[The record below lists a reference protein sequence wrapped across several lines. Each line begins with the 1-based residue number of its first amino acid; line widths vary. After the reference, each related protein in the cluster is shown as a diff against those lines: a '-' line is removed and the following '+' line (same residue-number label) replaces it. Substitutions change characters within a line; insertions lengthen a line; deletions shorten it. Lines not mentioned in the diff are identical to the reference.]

1 MNDEKAQRWISTGI
15 RHHKAGELD
24 EAERLYRRVLRRD
37 AGHPDAL
44 HYLGVLA
51 YQRGDAAAGIESIT
65 RALRRQPNYPD
76 AQNNLGRILSET
88 GRHDEAIEAFR
99 AALRQR
105 PDAADARYNLG
116 VCLRKTGSAEEAIA
130 ELEKAIEDG
139 FVSASAYYQL
149 GLAYSDAGQAEPTCD
164 ALTKALELDPTLT
177 RAYERLGVVLYALG
191 RIDDAAEVY
200 SRWLEVDPSS
210 VKARHLRSACAGVEV
225 PDRAADEYITE
236 VFDTFASTFDE
247 RLAQLDY
254 RAPTLV
260 ADAVDALRLAPRA
273 ADVLDAGCGTGLC
286 GPPIARYAKRLI
298 GVDLSAAMIAKA
310 EALGVYDALE
320 VAELGEFMAARPAS
334 FDLIVSADTLVYFG
348 RLDEVLQ
355 TAARCLRPAGYLV
368 FTVERLP
375 EGTAPFVLNP
385 HGRYAHSRGYIE
397 ATIARAGLTLHRLDD
412 VVLRHENKQPVAG
425 LLVLAA
431 RGAVGSQS

>member
-236 VFDTFASTFDE
+236 VFDAFAGTFDE
-247 RLAQLDY
+247 KLARLDY
-254 RAPTLV
+254 RAPALV
-260 ADAVDALRLAPRA
+260 AEAVDALGLPARE

-286 GPPIARYAKRLI
+286 GPLIARHARRLV
-298 GVDLSAAMIAKA
+298 GVDLSSGMVAKA
-310 EALGVYDALE
+310 EELGVYDELE
-320 VAELGEFMAARPAS
+320 VGELVALMAARPEQ

-348 RLDEVLQ
+348 RLDEVM
-355 TAARCLRPAGYLV
+355 TAAARSLRAGGALV
-368 FTVERLP
+368 FTVEALP
-375 EGTAPFVLNP
+375 EGSAPFVLQP
-385 HGRYAHSRGYIE
+385 HGRYAHSRGYVE
-397 ATIARAGLTLHRLDD
+397 AEIAAAGLSLLRLEA
-412 VVLRHENKQPVAG
+412 VVLRHENQRPVEG
-425 LLVLAA
+425 LLAVA
-431 RGAVGSQS
+431 RR